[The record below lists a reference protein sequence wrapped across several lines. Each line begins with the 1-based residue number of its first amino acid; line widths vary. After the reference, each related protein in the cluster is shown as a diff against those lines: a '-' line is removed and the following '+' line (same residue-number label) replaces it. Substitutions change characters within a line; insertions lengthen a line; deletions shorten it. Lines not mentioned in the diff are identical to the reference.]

1 MMLNVCVCVCVCVLS
16 HVQLFGI
23 LWTVASQASLFMGF
37 SRQEYWSGLPF
48 PFLCKQAFL
57 LDAKMKIILGTTES
71 ILEYIERTQNFKE
84 EMTIRIY

>member
-1 MMLNVCVCVCVCVLS
+1 MLN
-16 HVQLFGI
+16 HVQPFVTPG
-23 LWTVASQASLFMGF
+23 TAAHQALLFMGF